1 MKRVKIWVMLVA
13 LATGVISIVLM
24 GDFLHLCPG
33 ANNITCWEKT
43 RNYGLLTF
51 PAVPIFLLSL
61 FTYFLSVRLYKIWFI
76 FSVVWA
82 ALITWVI
89 SLGTGGGSLGV
100 VDYGGI
106 GIYLLLALYFIVTI
120 PFVLG
125 SYLVAYLRRK
135 RQKSA

>member
-1 MKRVKIWVMLVA
+1 MRKLRLKVVLVA
-13 LATGVISIVLM
+13 LILSATSIVLM
-24 GDFLHLCPG
+24 GNLFHLCPG
-33 ANNITCWEKT
+33 VNPISCTDKIGG
-43 RNYGLLTF
+43 YGALLF
-51 PAVPIFLLSL
+51 PALPIFLLSL
-61 FTYFLSVRLYKIWFI
+61 FTYFLSARLYKIWFI
-76 FSVVWA
+76 FSIVWA